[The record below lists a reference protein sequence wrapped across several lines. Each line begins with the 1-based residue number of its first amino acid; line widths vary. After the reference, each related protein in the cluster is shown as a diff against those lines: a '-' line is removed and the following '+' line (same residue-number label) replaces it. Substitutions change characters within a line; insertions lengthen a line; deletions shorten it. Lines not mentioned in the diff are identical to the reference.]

1 MFKDNK
7 YTKWYFSIIENRRN
21 NPIENEYNEKHHV
34 IPRSMGG
41 SNRKDNLV
49 GLQAKE
55 HFICHM
61 LLVKMTSGRDK
72 AKMSYALRMMMKE
85 NEHHKRHKLTA
96 GAYERIKKM
105 TKDAISKKITG
116 KGNPFYGKKHDEQT
130 KRKMRELRQ
139 ERLKNGSK
147 EGNRKP
153 HSEETKEKLR
163 QAAKLQWKNGNVNA
177 SACFKKGRIPWNRKE
192 VCNDDAI

>member
-192 VCNDDAI
+192 VCNNDAI